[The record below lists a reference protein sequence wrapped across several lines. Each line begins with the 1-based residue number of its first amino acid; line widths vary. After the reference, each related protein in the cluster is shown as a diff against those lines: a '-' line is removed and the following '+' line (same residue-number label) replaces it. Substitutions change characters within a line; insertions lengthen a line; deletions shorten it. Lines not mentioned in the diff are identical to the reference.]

1 MSDPG
6 LFADLRPG
14 QKRRFVQRL
23 MLKLTW
29 PVMRTQIDYNR
40 AALEQLT
47 RTQSRVDSLEIK
59 MNTVISD
66 LEHHSKTLTRHEA
79 FALTGERLSTR
90 IELAQEQAFARITQS
105 AGATQRQMSD
115 LAVDL
120 EALKRALDDE
130 HFEERRLEE
139 QRLEEQRFDS
149 SRVEIQN
156 FVESRLV
163 AYSRDIAEVRQRLG
177 SIDVMLDGVRST
189 LPEPDVMLI
198 RPDSRMD
205 TIYGALEATFRG
217 SSALVK
223 ERLGSYSE
231 DFKDLPEGKRVLD
244 VGCGR
249 GELLEMLKDAGIP
262 AYGIEVNAT
271 YAPEWEA
278 AGLDVLVSDVA
289 RHLRTVQER
298 SLAAITAIQVVEH
311 LDVEALLEFLDIA
324 MRALAPGGLL
334 LLETPN
340 PANLTVGANSFY
352 LDPSH
357 ERPLPAELLS
367 FLVRSR
373 GFADVEVRYFERE
386 ELATLPELDPKSEW
400 AADFE
405 AIQDVLRRYLFGPQ
419 DYAVVA
425 RRT

>member
-1 MSDPG
+1 M
-6 LFADLRPG
+6 
-14 QKRRFVQRL
+14 

-29 PVMRTQIDYNR
+29 PVMRTQVEYNR
-40 AALEQLT
+40 AALEQL
-47 RTQSRVDSLEIK
+47 RGTQTRVDELEIK

-105 AGATQRQMSD
+105 TGATQRQMSD
-115 LAVDL
+115 LATDL
-120 EALKRALDDE
+120 ASIARRLDDANL
-130 HFEERRLEE
+130 EERLVEE
-139 QRLEEQRFDS
+139 QRIGAHRFDAQ
-149 SRVEIQN
+149 RVELQN
-156 FVESRLV
+156 LVESRLV
-163 AYSRDIAEVRQRLG
+163 AFSRDVAELRQRLG
-177 SIDVMLDGVRST
+177 SIDVLLDGVRST
-189 LPEPDVMLI
+189 LPEPDAASL

-205 TIYGALEATFRG
+205 TIYGALETTFRG

-223 ERLGSYSE
+223 ERLSSYAE
-231 DFKDLPEGKRVLD
+231 DFSDLPPGKQVLD
-244 VGCGR
+244 IGCGR

-262 AYGIEVNAT
+262 AYGLEISTT

-278 AGLDVLVSDVA
+278 SGVDVVVA
-289 RHLRTVQER
+289 DALTHLRGVPER

-311 LDVEALLEFLDIA
+311 LDVEALLEFLDVA

-357 ERPLPAELLS
+357 QKPLPAELLS

-373 GFADVEVRYFERE
+373 GFSDVEIRYFERE
-386 ELATLPELDPKSEW
+386 ELALLPELDSKSEW
-400 AADFE
+400 AADFA
-405 AIQDVLRRYLFGPQ
+405 AIEDVLRQYLFGPQ

-425 RRT
+425 RRA